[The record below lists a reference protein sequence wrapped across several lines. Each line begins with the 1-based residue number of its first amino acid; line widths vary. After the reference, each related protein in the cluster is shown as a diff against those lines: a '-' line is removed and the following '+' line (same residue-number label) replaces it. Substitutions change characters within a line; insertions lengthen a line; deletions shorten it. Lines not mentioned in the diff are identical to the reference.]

1 MPQKGLLILKYTYGE
16 DGRLLKLEIYGK
28 ERNDQM
34 FEKLYLTY
42 NCAYMMTDSG
52 YVVEQTS
59 SDLDKNKTEYVLDKK
74 GRVIRVIDRDEED
87 RYIPGDNGQRYR
99 IGDFY
104 YSYTDSG
111 YTKLHCMRTD
121 FCTKTDFVFDKKGRL
136 KKEII
141 YKRTGENQWDLY
153 DSYEYFYFYQ
163 DGNPYS
169 NIKVG
174 KASGRVYGTED
185 AAVVETE
192 QIVDVA
198 VYTFGGQQ
206 IERRR
211 IGAGTTRIP
220 LPAGFYIITL
230 GGTGHKVI
238 VK

>member
-16 DGRLLKLEIYGK
+16 DGK
-28 ERNDQM
+28 
-34 FEKLYLTY
+34 
-42 NCAYMMTDSG
+42 
-52 YVVEQTS
+52 
-59 SDLDKNKTEYVLDKK
+59 
-74 GRVIRVIDRDEED
+74 
-87 RYIPGDNGQRYR
+87 
-99 IGDFY
+99 
-104 YSYTDSG
+104 
-111 YTKLHCMRTD
+111 
-121 FCTKTDFVFDKKGRL
+121 
-136 KKEII
+136 
-141 YKRTGENQWDLY
+141 
-153 DSYEYFYFYQ
+153 
-163 DGNPYS
+163 PYS

-220 LPAGFYIITL
+220 LPTGFYIITL